1 MSKLGNA
8 TWHIR
13 SVARSFYSPWLF
25 PLSTIPMSTPVP
37 NDADSAS
44 DRPKMPRASP
54 TPNHTLP
61 VSSPGRMDT
70 DDVDTSTVTTMH
82 PAWANLLVDIQ
93 HRDHSDY
100 EEPLWNYL
108 ENTPGPDEHG
118 EWDIQKA
125 RVWLEVG
132 TVSVIDL
139 YLSG

>member
-8 TWHIR
+8 TWHIC

-25 PLSTIPMSTPVP
+25 PLSTIPMSTQVP
-37 NDADSAS
+37 NDADGAS
-44 DRPKMPRASP
+44 DRPKTPRASP
-54 TPNHTLP
+54 TPNHMHP
-61 VSSPGRMDT
+61 VSSPGKMDT
-70 DDVDTSTVTTMH
+70 DDVDASTVKTMH
-82 PAWANLLVDIQ
+82 PAWANPLVDIQ
-93 HRDHSDY
+93 PGDHSDY
-100 EEPLWNYL
+100 EEPLRNYL

-125 RVWLEVG
+125 QVWLEVG